1 MPVSN
6 TPGHSGCNSAGAAE
20 HCRGD
25 GRDDGDGEDRHAG
38 AADEERREPD
48 CRCEREIPHR
58 GVYRQFRTRDRV
70 PARSGSKRVRMFRE
84 NWRSLAFWR
93 WWWRTSVSPE
103 VKVPLALAVVA
114 GLLVGGYVAAG
125 HLSGASASPEASSY
139 VVARTVQRVVTVH
152 DQGTT
157 RVKKVPVVVNKTVV
171 RSRTQTAYQVQT
183 YMSTRVVT
191 VPGP

>member
-1 MPVSN
+1 
-6 TPGHSGCNSAGAAE
+6 
-20 HCRGD
+20 
-25 GRDDGDGEDRHAG
+25 
-38 AADEERREPD
+38 
-48 CRCEREIPHR
+48 
-58 GVYRQFRTRDRV
+58 
-70 PARSGSKRVRMFRE
+70 MFRE

-191 VPGP
+191 VPGPVVVRTVPVVKREVSTVVRTVTVRPPEIIVERPVTVTVTRTVTVTTPSP